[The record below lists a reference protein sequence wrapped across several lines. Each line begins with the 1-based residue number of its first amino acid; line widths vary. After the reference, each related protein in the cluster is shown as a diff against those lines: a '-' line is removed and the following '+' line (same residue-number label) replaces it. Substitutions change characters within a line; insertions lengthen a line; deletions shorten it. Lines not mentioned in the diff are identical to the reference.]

1 MGASHLR
8 QLAGSVALAHIQRM
22 MIARL
27 RVALF
32 LSAMVSA
39 IALGIALGSE
49 NWAGLVPCALC
60 LVERWP
66 YRVVIVVG
74 LLGLLVPRGWAW
86 LALMVCILCF
96 AAAAAAGFVHVGVE
110 QRWWDSP
117 LPQCMAPDFK
127 GMSMAQRFAAMPATP
142 SKPCEDPT
150 FLLSFVPLSM
160 AAMNMLAALAFTL
173 GLSIFALRNMRS
185 AP

>member
-1 MGASHLR
+1 
-8 QLAGSVALAHIQRM
+8 M

-32 LSAMVSA
+32 LSALVSA
-39 IALGIALGSE
+39 MALAIALGSE

-60 LVERWP
+60 LLERWP
-66 YRVVIVVG
+66 YRVVIAVG
-74 LLGLLVPRGWAW
+74 LAGLLLPRGWAW
-86 LALMVCILCF
+86 LALAICIISF

-110 QRWWDSP
+110 QGWWPSP
-117 LPQCMAPDFK
+117 LPQCMAPNFS
-127 GMSMAQRFAAMPATP
+127 GMTMAQRLAAMPATP

-150 FLLSFVPLSM
+150 YLISALPISM
-160 AAMNMLAALAFTL
+160 AMMNMLAALALTL